1 VRSVGQA
8 QEGEERKKVKDLR
21 LLIKIN
27 ADFLSEEN
35 YAF

>member
-8 QEGEERKKVKDLR
+8 QEGEEREKVKDLR

-27 ADFLSEEN
+27 AELLSEEN
-35 YAF
+35 YTF